1 MKVIICGAGQ
11 VGFNIAH
18 YLASENN
25 DVTVI
30 DQRPELIRKIT
41 DTVDVQAIL
50 GHASHPSVLEQA
62 GAGDADMLIAV
73 TQFDEVN
80 MVACQVA
87 HSLFNVPTKIA
98 RVRAQT
104 YLQPMWSNLFTREHM
119 PIDVIISPEIE
130 VARAITRRLQVPGA
144 IDVIPM
150 AGDKVRLIG
159 VRCDAQTPLI
169 NTPLRQ
175 LTVLFPDLNIVI
187 IGIVRDGRPIVPTA
201 EDQMLEGDEVY
212 FVCDTLQVDR
222 ALAAFGREDCEAR
235 RIVIFGGGNIGLFL
249 AQQIEEAH
257 PSASVK
263 VIELNK
269 ERAEYVAKSL
279 HRTVVLNGDALDPEI
294 LAEANVASAETV
306 VAVTNDDE
314 TNILAALLAKRYG
327 AKRAMTLINKT
338 TYNALMGP
346 LGIDVVISPRAIT
359 VSNILQHV
367 RRGRI
372 HAVHSLHEGFG
383 ELIEADA
390 LETSSLVGKPL
401 REVKLPNGVLLGAV
415 VRNGAMISP
424 RGNTVVQAGDRVVLF
439 AAAEAVKKVEKMFS
453 VRLEYF

>member
-1 MKVIICGAGQ
+1 MKVIVCGAGQ

-18 YLASENN
+18 YLAGESN

-41 DTVDVQAIL
+41 DTLDVQAIL

-62 GAGDADMLIAV
+62 GAGDADMIIAV
-73 TQFDEVN
+73 THADEVN

-104 YLQPMWSNLFTREHM
+104 YLQPMWSTLFTREHM

-130 VARAITRRLQVPGA
+130 VARAITRRLEVPGA

-159 VRCDAQTPLI
+159 VRCDLQTPLI

-187 IGIVRDGRPIVPTA
+187 VGIVRDGRAIVPTP
-201 EDQMLEGDEVY
+201 EDQMLDGDEVY
-212 FVCDTLQVDR
+212 FVVDTLHVPR
-222 ALAAFGREDCEAR
+222 ALSAFGREDQEAR
-235 RIVIFGGGNIGLFL
+235 RIIIFGGGNVGLFL
-249 AQQIEEAH
+249 AQQLEEEF
-257 PSASVK
+257 PSASIK
-263 VIELNK
+263 VIEADK
-269 ERAEYVAKSL
+269 ERAEFVAKSL
-279 HRTVVLNGDALDPEI
+279 SRAVVLHGDVLDPEI
-294 LAEANVASAETV
+294 LNEAGVSHAEAVVSA
-306 VAVTNDDE
+306 TNDDE
-314 TNILAALLAKRYG
+314 TNILASLLAKRYG
-327 AKRAMTLINKT
+327 ARRSMTLINKT
-338 TYNALMGP
+338 TYSALMGP
-346 LGIDVVISPRAIT
+346 LGIDVVVSPRTIT

-401 REVKLPNGVLLGAV
+401 KEVKLPTGVLLGAV
-415 VRNGAMISP
+415 VRHGTVISP
-424 RGNTVVQAGDRVVLF
+424 RGNTVIQSGDRVVLF
-439 AAAEAVKKVEKMFS
+439 AAAESVKKVEKMFS

>member
-1 MKVIICGAGQ
+1 MKVIVCGAGQ

-41 DTVDVQAIL
+41 DTLDVQAVL
-50 GHASHPSVLEQA
+50 GHASQPSVLEQA
-62 GAGDADMLIAV
+62 GAGDADMIIAV
-73 TQFDEVN
+73 THADEVN

-87 HSLFNVPTKIA
+87 HSLFDVPTKIA
-98 RVRAQT
+98 RVRSQS
-104 YLQPMWSNLFTREHM
+104 YLQPMWATLFSREHL

-144 IDVIPM
+144 IDVIPL

-159 VRCDAQTPLI
+159 VRCDPNTPLI

-175 LTVLFPDLNIVI
+175 LTVLFPDLNIVV
-187 IGIVRDGRPIVPTA
+187 IGIVRDGKPIVPSA

-212 FVCDTLQVDR
+212 FVVDTQHVGR
-222 ALAAFGREDCEAR
+222 ALSAFGREDQAAR

-249 AQQIEEAH
+249 AQQIEAEHPEA
-257 PSASVK
+257 AVK
-263 VIELNK
+263 VIEADK

-279 HRTVVLNGDALDPEI
+279 SRTVVLNGDVRDPDI
-294 LAEANVASAETV
+294 LAEAGVAAAETV
-306 VAVTNDDE
+306 VSVTNDDE
-314 TNILAALLAKRYG
+314 TNILSALLAKRTG
-327 AKRAMTLINKT
+327 ARRCMTLVNKT
-338 TYNALMGP
+338 TYKALVGP

-372 HAVHSLHEGFG
+372 HGVHSLHEGFG

-415 VRNGAMISP
+415 VRDGTVISP
-424 RGNTVVQAGDRVVLF
+424 RGNTVVQPGDRVVLF
-439 AAAEAVKKVEKMFS
+439 ATAEAVKKVEKMFS

>member
-1 MKVIICGAGQ
+1 MKVIVCGAGM

-98 RVRAQT
+98 RVRAQS
-104 YLQPMWSNLFTREHM
+104 YLQPMWSNLFTRDHM

-159 VRCDAQTPLI
+159 VRCDEDTPLI

-187 IGIVRDGRPIVPTA
+187 IGIVRDGKPIVPTA

-212 FVCDTLQVDR
+212 FVVDTQQVDR
-222 ALAAFGREDCEAR
+222 ALGAFGREDREAR

-249 AQQIEEAH
+249 AQQIEAAH
-257 PSASVK
+257 PGASVK
-263 VIELNK
+263 IIELNK
-269 ERAEYVAKSL
+269 ERAEFVAKTVS
-279 HRTVVLNGDALDPEI
+279 RAVVLNGDVLDPEI
-294 LAEANVASAETV
+294 LNEANVAAAETV
-306 VAVTNDDE
+306 VSVTNDDE

-327 AKRAMTLINKT
+327 AKRAMSLINKT

-390 LETSSLVGKPL
+390 LETSSMVGKPL
-401 REVKLPNGVLLGAV
+401 REVKLPSGVLLGAV
-415 VRNGAMISP
+415 VRGDAMISP
-424 RGNTVVQAGDRVVLF
+424 RGNTIVQPGDRVVLF